1 MLFTNEQR
9 ASVELAFFVLKAD
22 FEAGIYFERDTLVKH

>member
-9 ASVELAFFVLKAD
+9 AGAKLAFFVLNAC
-22 FEAGIYFERDTLVKH
+22 FEAGIYFERNTLVKR